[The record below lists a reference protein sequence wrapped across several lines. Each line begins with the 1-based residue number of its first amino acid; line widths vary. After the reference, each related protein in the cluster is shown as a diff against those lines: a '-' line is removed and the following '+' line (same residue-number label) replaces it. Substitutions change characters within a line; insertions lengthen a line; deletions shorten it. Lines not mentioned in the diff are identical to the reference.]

1 MLAASDPSGPR
12 VGYVLKM
19 YPRFSETFILTE
31 ILAMEAL
38 GADVEI
44 FSLRTPVDGHFHEAL
59 AQVRAPVTYL
69 QRQLKPTDLWDT
81 LRLGDA
87 QLPGSLE
94 SALPHLLAVD
104 PEDAAQ
110 AVELASLVVAH
121 GVDHLHAHFASVAAT
136 VARLAARM
144 AGVTYS
150 FTAHAK
156 DVFHDE
162 VNPAELGQK
171 LADAAAAVT
180 ISDYNLAF
188 LRSTYG
194 ARADRVVRIY
204 NGLDLE
210 ALLPSVP
217 LRRPPRVVGV
227 GRLVEKK
234 GFDRLIDALALMVRD
249 GRTVRLDLVGAGPE
263 EEALRAR
270 TAALGLTGVVT
281 FHGPLPQGRALGLIK
296 RAAALAA
303 PCVVGADGNR
313 DGLPTVVLEGL
324 ALGTPVVATPV
335 TGIPEAVVDGRTGL
349 LVPEG
354 DVAALAAAL
363 GALID
368 QPGLRCRLAEAGRR
382 HVEANFDTRKNA
394 ALLWQLIREAAR
406 ERRVVTV

>member
-1 MLAASDPSGPR
+1 MSAASDPSGPR

-69 QRQLKPTDLWDT
+69 QRQLKPIDLWDT

-121 GVDHLHAHFASVAAT
+121 GVHHLHAHFASVAAT

-194 ARADRVVRIY
+194 ARSDRVVRIY

-234 GFDRLIDALALMVRD
+234 GFDRLIDALALMVRG

-296 RAAALAA
+296 QAAALAA
-303 PCVVGADGNR
+303 PCVVGTDGNR

-382 HVEANFDTRKNA
+382 HVEGNFDTRKNT

>member
-1 MLAASDPSGPR
+1 MSAASDPSGPR

-69 QRQLKPTDLWDT
+69 QRPLKPIDLWDT

-249 GRTVRLDLVGAGPE
+249 GRKVRLDLVGAGPE

-303 PCVVGADGNR
+303 PCVVGTDGNR

-382 HVEANFDTRKNA
+382 HVEANFDTRKNT

>member
-1 MLAASDPSGPR
+1 MLRSDLPGPR

-19 YPRFSETFILTE
+19 YPRFSETFILSE

-38 GADVEI
+38 GSDVEI

-69 QRQLKPTDLWDT
+69 ERPLKLADLWDT
-81 LRLGDA
+81 LRLGDLK
-87 QLPGSLE
+87 LPGSLE
-94 SALPHLLAVD
+94 EALPHLLAVD

-121 GVDHLHAHFASVAAT
+121 GVDHLHAHFASVATT

-156 DVFHDE
+156 DLFHDE
-162 VNPAELGQK
+162 VNPTELEQK
-171 LADAAAAVT
+171 LVDAAAVVT
-180 ISDYNLAF
+180 ISDYNLSF

-210 ALLPSVP
+210 ALLPSMP

-234 GFDRLIDALALMVRD
+234 GFDRLIDAIALMARD
-249 GRTVRLDLVGAGPE
+249 ARKVRLDIVGAGPE

-270 TAALGLTGVVT
+270 AAALGLTDVVT
-281 FHGPLPQGRALGLIK
+281 FHGPLPQGKVMALVK

-303 PCVVGADGNR
+303 PCVVGVDGNR

-324 ALGTPVVATPV
+324 ALGTPVVATPI
-335 TGIPEAVVDGRTGL
+335 TGIPEAVVDGRTGI

-354 DVAALAAAL
+354 DVTALAAAL
-363 GALID
+363 GTLID
-368 QPGLRCRLAEAGRR
+368 QPELRCSLAQAGRR
-382 HVEANFDTRKNA
+382 HVEANFDSRKNT
-394 ALLWQLIREAAR
+394 ALLWQLIREATQ
-406 ERRVVTV
+406 ERRVVSV

>member
-1 MLAASDPSGPR
+1 MLASDPSGPR

-69 QRQLKPTDLWDT
+69 QRPLKPTDLWDT
-81 LRLGDA
+81 LRLGGA

-188 LRSTYG
+188 LTSTYG

-234 GFDRLIDALALMVRD
+234 GFDRLLDALALMVRD

-281 FHGPLPQGRALGLIK
+281 FHGPLPQGRALALIK
-296 RAAALAA
+296 GAAALAA

-349 LVPEG
+349 LV
-354 DVAALAAAL
+354 
-363 GALID
+363 
-368 QPGLRCRLAEAGRR
+368 
-382 HVEANFDTRKNA
+382 
-394 ALLWQLIREAAR
+394 
-406 ERRVVTV
+406 